1 MAIATL
7 KLNASGEYVFGGNDQ
22 VAANVSRCLESKGLS
37 LDQKFDL
44 QVLGL
49 RVVGHTLRDGH
60 GRMAMEFEAVTLP
73 GDHEDSITSTGAA
86 SWSATERKLVRRRL
100 PRKQLVPAKKAWWK
114 FW

>member
-73 GDHEDSITSTGAA
+73 GDHEDSITSTGA
-86 SWSATERKLVRRRL
+86 SWSPTERKLVK
-100 PRKQLVPAKKAWWK
+100 RKIPTKALRPAKKAWWK
-114 FW
+114 CW